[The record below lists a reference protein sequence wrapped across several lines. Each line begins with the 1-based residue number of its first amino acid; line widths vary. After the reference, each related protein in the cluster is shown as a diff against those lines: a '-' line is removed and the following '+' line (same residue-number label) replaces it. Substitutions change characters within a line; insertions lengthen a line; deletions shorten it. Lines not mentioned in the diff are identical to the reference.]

1 MAEDDLAKSDPG
13 WPTWNPAG
21 SSGAPAAPLVPP
33 FDPAEAPA
41 AQTSAP
47 PAQTGPWIPI
57 PAPPAGPRGGTGLG
71 RVSNVPP
78 GPAPGLIWG
87 GVAARLGAL
96 VVDGLVLFGSVMAVG
111 LFASAIA
118 QNPDASKAQPPAAT
132 AVYLAWWLLAL
143 IYQPAFWY
151 VFGGTPGQ
159 KALGLRV
166 ARASDGGSLGI
177 GEVVVR
183 YLVFSVVTVVFPL
196 GLLSGIMAAKDPYK
210 RAWHDEVARSVVVRN
225 RW

>member
-13 WPTWNPAG
+13 WPTWNPPG
-21 SSGAPAAPLVPP
+21 PSGAPAVPP
-33 FDPAEAPA
+33 G
-41 AQTSAP
+41 AP
-47 PAQTGPWIPI
+47 PAQPGPWTPI
-57 PAPPAGPRGGTGLG
+57 PASPAGPWGGSRLG
-71 RVSNVPP
+71 RVSSVPP
-78 GPAPGLIWG
+78 GPAPGLLWG
-87 GVAARLGAL
+87 GIAARLGAL

-118 QNPDASKAQPPAAT
+118 QNSDTSQTQPPAAT

-166 ARASDGGSLGI
+166 ARASDGGSLGM
-177 GEVVVR
+177 GGVVVR
-183 YLVFSVVTVVFPL
+183 YLIFSVVTVVFPL
-196 GLLSGIMAAKDPYK
+196 GLISGIMAAKDPYK

>member
-1 MAEDDLAKSDPG
+1 
-13 WPTWNPAG
+13 
-21 SSGAPAAPLVPP
+21 
-33 FDPAEAPA
+33 
-41 AQTSAP
+41 
-47 PAQTGPWIPI
+47 
-57 PAPPAGPRGGTGLG
+57 
-71 RVSNVPP
+71 VPP
-78 GPAPGLIWG
+78 GPAPGLLWG
-87 GVAARLGAL
+87 GIAARLGAL

-118 QNPDASKAQPPAAT
+118 QNPEASQTQPPAAT
-132 AVYLAWWLLAL
+132 AVYLAWWLLAM

-177 GEVVVR
+177 GGVVVR
-183 YLVFSVVTVVFPL
+183 YLIFSVVTVVFPL
-196 GLLSGIMAAKDPYK
+196 GLISGIMAAKDPYK